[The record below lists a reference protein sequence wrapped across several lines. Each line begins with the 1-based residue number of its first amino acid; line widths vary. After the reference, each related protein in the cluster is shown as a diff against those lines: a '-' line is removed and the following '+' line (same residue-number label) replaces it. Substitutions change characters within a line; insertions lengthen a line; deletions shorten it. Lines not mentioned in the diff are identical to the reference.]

1 MKKELKLTTV
11 FVAAITLLII
21 GQMDYAEAAAYIKF
35 DGIDGEAKDTAHQT
49 WSDLL
54 SFSHSIHKSSSSA
67 TDAQR
72 TRGETTL
79 GDVVIVREIDKA
91 SPKLQESVLKGMI
104 FPMVQFEF
112 ASSSDGA
119 TYLKYELK
127 NVMITSISTTGTA
140 DDRPTEEIALNFE
153 EIKVTYTEYDSAT
166 KKKKGNVEYSWKVE
180 EGES

>member
-1 MKKELKLTTV
+1 MKTELKLTTV

-21 GQMDYAEAAAYIKF
+21 GQIDYAEAAAYIKF
-35 DGIDGEAKDTAHQT
+35 DGIDGEAKDTTHQT
-49 WSDLL
+49 WADLL
-54 SFSHSIHKSSSSA
+54 SFSHKIHKSSSGA

-79 GDVVIVREIDKA
+79 GDVVITREMDKA
-91 SPKLQESVLKGMI
+91 SPKLQEAVLRGMI

-112 ASSSDGA
+112 ASSDGA

-127 NVMITSISTTGTA
+127 NVMITSISTSGTA
-140 DDRPTEEIALNFE
+140 DDRPMEEIALNFE
-153 EIKVTYTEYDSAT
+153 EIKVTYTEYDPAT